1 MTAPRSL
8 AGIRILDLTRVLAG
22 PSATQLLG
30 DLGAEVIK
38 IERPGAGD
46 DTRAWGPPFVT
57 DAEGEDSD
65 LSAYFLAANRNK
77 RSIAVDIATPEGV
90 SLIKRLAAVSD
101 VVVENYKPGDLARR
115 GLSYEDLKLVKPDLL
130 WCSITGFGR
139 TGPLSDRIGYDFLV
153 QAMGGIMSITGD
165 PDGDPM
171 KVGVG
176 ISDLMCG
183 MYAVVG
189 ILAALRHRDAS
200 GEGQFFEVSLYDTQ
214 IAWLANAA
222 TNYLVSGKTPQRL
235 GNRHANIAPY
245 QTYRAS
251 DGYLVVAVGN
261 NGQFSRFCNALG
273 RPNMPGDPR
282 FVDNSARLAH
292 VVEMEREIADIL
304 LGESVGHWV
313 ATLNAVNVPSGSVAD
328 VAQALENP
336 HTHAREMVVE
346 MENPAGGAR
355 LRLPGNPLKMEGTPI
370 AYDRPPPRLD
380 ADREAIL
387 REVLNLSDE
396 DVARITEAGAFG
408 GRR

>member
-1 MTAPRSL
+1 
-8 AGIRILDLTRVLAG
+8 
-22 PSATQLLG
+22 
-30 DLGAEVIK
+30 
-38 IERPGAGD
+38 
-46 DTRAWGPPFVT
+46 
-57 DAEGEDSD
+57 
-65 LSAYFLAANRNK
+65 NRNK
-77 RSIAVDIATPEGV
+77 RSIAVDITAPEGV
-90 SLIKRLAAVSD
+90 ALIKRLAAVSD

-115 GLSYEDLKLVKPDLL
+115 GLSYDDLKAVKPDLV

-189 ILAALRHRDAS
+189 ILAALRHRDATRDGEGM

-251 DGYLVVAVGN
+251 DGHLVVAVGN
-261 NGQFSRFCNALG
+261 NGQFARFCTALG
-273 RPNMPGDPR
+273 RPDMPGDPR

-292 VVEMEREIADIL
+292 VDEMEREIADIL
-304 LGESVGHWV
+304 LGESVAHWV
-313 ATLNAVNVPSGSVAD
+313 LTLNAVNVPSGPVAD

-346 MENPAGGAR
+346 MENPAGGER
-355 LRLPGNPLKMEGTPI
+355 LRLPGNPLKMEGTPVR
-370 AYDRPPPRLD
+370 YDRPPPRLD

-387 REVLNLSDE
+387 REVLGLGDE
-396 DVARITEAGAFG
+396 DVTRLREAGAFG
-408 GRR
+408 GEA

>member
-1 MTAPRSL
+1 MTAPKSL

-30 DLGAEVIK
+30 DLGADVIK

-46 DTRAWGPPFVT
+46 DTRAWGPPFVK
-57 DAEGEDSD
+57 DAEGENSD

-77 RSIAVDIATPEGV
+77 RSIAVDITAPEGIT
-90 SLIKRLAAVSD
+90 LIKRLAAVSD

-115 GLSYEDLKLVKPDLL
+115 GLSYEDLKAVKPDLI

-139 TGPLSDRIGYDFLV
+139 TGPLSNRIGYDFLV

-222 TNYLVSGKTPQRL
+222 TNYLVSGRTPQRL
-235 GNRHANIAPY
+235 GNRHSNIAPY

-261 NGQFSRFCNALG
+261 NGQFARFCNALG
-273 RPNMPGDPR
+273 RPDIPVDPR
-282 FVDNSARLAH
+282 FIDNSARLAH
-292 VVEMEREIADIL
+292 VQEMEREIADIL
-304 LGESVGHWV
+304 LSESVEHWV
-313 ATLNAVNVPSGSVAD
+313 ATLNAVNVPSGPVAD

-346 MENPAGGAR
+346 MENPAGGER
-355 LRLPGNPLKMEGTPI
+355 LRLPGNPLKFEGTPI

-380 ADREAIL
+380 ADRAAIL
-387 REVLNLSDE
+387 HEVLELSDE
-396 DVARITEAGAFG
+396 DVARMTDAGAFG
-408 GRR
+408 KPS

>member
-30 DLGAEVIK
+30 DLGADVIK

-57 DAEGEDSD
+57 DAEGENSD

-77 RSIAVDIATPEGV
+77 RSIAVDMATPEGV
-90 SLIKRLAAVSD
+90 ALIKRLAAVSD

-115 GLSYEDLKLVKPDLL
+115 GLSYDDLKAVRPDLI

-189 ILAALRHRDAS
+189 ILAALRHRDAT

-261 NGQFSRFCNALG
+261 NGQFARFCKALG
-273 RPNMPGDPR
+273 RPDMPGDPR

-292 VVEMEREIADIL
+292 VDEMEREIAEIL
-304 LGESVGHWV
+304 LGRSVEHWV
-313 ATLNAVNVPSGSVAD
+313 AALNAVNVPAGPVSD
-328 VAQALENP
+328 VAQALEHP
-336 HTHAREMVVE
+336 HTHARDMVVE
-346 MENPAGGAR
+346 MENPAGGEK
-355 LRLPGNPLKMEGTPI
+355 LRLPGNPLKMEGTPVC
-370 AYDRPPPRLD
+370 YDRPPPRLD

-387 REVLNLSDE
+387 REVLELGDE
-396 DVARITEAGAFG
+396 DVARMTQAGAFG
-408 GRR
+408 GRI